1 MLNYFDQIMERV
13 AETRP
18 GLTTCRQPPFVAAVL
33 TGDLGELQVLRSV
46 FSIASLLDADVCI
59 SWVGPENPGRALMR
73 ELASGERFEELDL
86 SLLFGLFVAGRI
98 QTTVV
103 PPALWRRAAPTLW
116 PMLNRSSLLV
126 CRRGIILPSSI
137 LVCADNE
144 STERALITRVSAA
157 VPSGTVR
164 LSVLRA
170 IPPPPSWAV
179 GLAAI
184 AGFAWVPSED
194 EGPATRAGRGARAST
209 ITAHEP
215 TADAIQYAWR
225 QLLPDLVVL
234 GWHRH
239 ALPLPVSWL
248 HPTAWRLSNQ
258 LASDVLLVP
267 A

>member
-1 MLNYFDQIMERV
+1 MLNYFDQTMERV
-13 AETRP
+13 ALTRP
-18 GLTTCRQPPFVAAVL
+18 RLTTCHQPPSVAAVL
-33 TGDLGELQVLRSV
+33 TGDLAELDVLRAV
-46 FSIASLLDADVCI
+46 FSIASLLKAGVCI
-59 SWVGPENPGRALMR
+59 SWVGPGNPGRALMR
-73 ELASGERFEELDL
+73 ELASGGRFEELDL
-86 SLLFGLFVAGRI
+86 GRLFGLYLAGRI

-103 PPALWRRAAPTLW
+103 PAALWRRTAPTLW

-144 STERALITRVSAA
+144 ATERALIMRVSAA
-157 VPSGTVR
+157 VPSEAVR

-170 IPPPPSWAV
+170 IPLPPTWAW
-179 GLAAI
+179 GLSAMY
-184 AGFAWVPSED
+184 GFAWVPAED
-194 EGPATRAGRGARAST
+194 EVPAARADQRPYANT
-209 ITAHEP
+209 ITSHEP
-215 TADAIQYAWR
+215 TADAIHEAWR
-225 QLLPDLVVL
+225 QLTPDLVVL